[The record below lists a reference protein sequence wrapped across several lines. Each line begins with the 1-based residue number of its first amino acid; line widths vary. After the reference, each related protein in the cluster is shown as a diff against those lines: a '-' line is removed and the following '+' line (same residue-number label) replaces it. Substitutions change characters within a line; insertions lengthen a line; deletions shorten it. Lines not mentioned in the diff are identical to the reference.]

1 MGCLARLLGDQE
13 RVASPVHDANVLE
26 GFGEPWINRSGCVI
40 QGLGRKSWYTQKAI
54 KRKHLEVSND
64 KELYAP
70 LKMKEQETDLWVEP
84 QRLDYRTGQFGR
96 DRDHPCRR
104 ATAGH
109 QSCSTTGA
117 GAVNTLPS
125 DLLQVPPIGWT
136 HLEDRKKERKDD
148 DVVHGCQG
156 PEAQSRVEK
165 GERICKDKQSISGS
179 EGIRKM
185 MPGRPTS
192 RVPVLANECK
202 TTSFGRVIHEGD
214 NVSLVTR
221 KILKRNFLIRKS
233 S

>member
-84 QRLDYRTGQFGR
+84 QRLDYRTGQFGW

-109 QSCSTTGA
+109 QSSSTTGT
-117 GAVNTLPS
+117 GAVNTR
-125 DLLQVPPIGWT
+125 LLSLTLWSPASASHRLDSSRRQ
-136 HLEDRKKERKDD
+136 KERK
-148 DVVHGCQG
+148 
-156 PEAQSRVEK
+156 K
-165 GERICKDKQSISGS
+165 GWWCGTRLSGS
-179 EGIRKM
+179 WGTEQGGKGWKDLQGQTEHIWFR
-185 MPGRPTS
+185 
-192 RVPVLANECK
+192 
-202 TTSFGRVIHEGD
+202 GD
-214 NVSLVTR
+214 QENDAR
-221 KILKRNFLIRKS
+221 
-233 S
+233 